1 MLTEVLKEI
10 DPLERIPVEVHET
23 REWHEL
29 FPILVG
35 AGVALLL
42 LEMLLSVTWLRA
54 LP

>member
-1 MLTEVLKEI
+1 MLTEIMKEI
-10 DPLERIPVEVHET
+10 DPLERIAVDVQET

-35 AGVALLL
+35 FGLALLL
-42 LEMLLSVTWLRA
+42 LEMLLQVTWLRA